1 MKYRPSGLVLYSFIC
16 LAIAASFPI
25 QIAVIF
31 ELGFTD
37 IFTILSMITVTNW
50 VVMLGM
56 VALAHAAYHG
66 DEAFNWLAPLSLLVV
81 AANNY
86 WVGSVGETYTA
97 NQSMLATAA
106 FGIFAYSPY
115 LLPRARKALMDPK
128 LRWWRAD
135 KRFSKEIPVTI
146 VREDNTI
153 INEVLTF
160 DVSRSGIFLQS
171 ALNDYYGLK
180 NGDRISVRW
189 DSPDEQPFERDA
201 EVVRLAEPSGH
212 YPRGVGIRFDYR
224 APKDSFL

>member
-1 MKYRPSGLVLYSFIC
+1 MKYRPPGLVLYSAIC
-16 LAIAASFPI
+16 IGIALSFPVQIYFLFDLAI
-25 QIAVIF
+25 
-31 ELGFTD
+31 TD
-37 IFTILSMITVTNW
+37 ILSIFSKITITNW
-50 VVMLGM
+50 AVMLGM

-66 DEAFNWLAPLSLLVV
+66 DEAFNWLAPLSMLMV

-97 NQSMLATAA
+97 NQSLMATGL
-106 FGIFAYSPY
+106 FGLFAYSPY
-115 LLPRARKALMDPK
+115 LLPKARKALMDPK

-135 KRFSKEIPVTI
+135 KRISKEMPVTI
-146 VREDNTI
+146 VLEDNTI

-171 ALNDYYGLK
+171 ALTDFYGLK

-224 APKDSFL
+224 APKDSFV